1 MKKKVTIFGST
12 GSIGLSTLDIIN
24 QHKDKYEVVGLSI
37 NNNYHKLLEQ
47 VSVFS
52 PKIVSIKDSIS
63 YEKFKDENTNQS
75 LKILNGSDSYD
86 DILDYDTDIVVA
98 AITGSAGLLP

>member
-1 MKKKVTIFGST
+1 MNKF
-12 GSIGLSTLDIIN
+12 LSLA
-24 QHKDKYEVVGLSI
+24 Q
-37 NNNYHKLLEQ
+37 
-47 VSVFS
+47 
-52 PKIVSIKDSIS
+52 KIVSIKDSIS

-98 AITGSAGLLP
+98 AITGSAGLLPVFWCCRKRNNNSTSQ

>member
-1 MKKKVTIFGST
+1 M
-12 GSIGLSTLDIIN
+12 
-24 QHKDKYEVVGLSI
+24 
-37 NNNYHKLLEQ
+37 
-47 VSVFS
+47 
-52 PKIVSIKDSIS
+52 SIKDSIS

-98 AITGSAGLLP
+98 AITGSAGLLPVVGAAERGITIALANKESLVCSGSLITSLAKKMDLQFFLLILNITLSIRY